1 MHVLLANY
9 DNHIPWLL
17 ESSRRVWPKYICL
30 CNVML
35 FSYFWYLLFCVFTSL
50 YFHGRG
56 CQPMQSTLSVV
67 VWTVVEVGDIRIIF
81 AKTLMNHLLILKSSC
96 FLIDKALIMNT
107 LSTFIVVLEI
117 INKSFIKNLFIW
129 FTNPSFP
136 FKWLNNLF
144 MINKQLRNGWY
155 MFFAK
160 VILNCYL
167 VVSSFIPIWI

>member
-1 MHVLLANY
+1 MCFRNKKKLPGPYSKQLGNTVKHRIHMALWLQCNIQCCSHTFCNRGIFFSVQFTNFAMFGYWCCDTSSQGHLMHVLLANY

-81 AKTLMNHLLILKSSC
+81 AKTLMNHLFKS
-96 FLIDKALIMNT
+96 
-107 LSTFIVVLEI
+107 
-117 INKSFIKNLFIW
+117 
-129 FTNPSFP
+129 
-136 FKWLNNLF
+136 
-144 MINKQLRNGWY
+144 
-155 MFFAK
+155 
-160 VILNCYL
+160 
-167 VVSSFIPIWI
+167 